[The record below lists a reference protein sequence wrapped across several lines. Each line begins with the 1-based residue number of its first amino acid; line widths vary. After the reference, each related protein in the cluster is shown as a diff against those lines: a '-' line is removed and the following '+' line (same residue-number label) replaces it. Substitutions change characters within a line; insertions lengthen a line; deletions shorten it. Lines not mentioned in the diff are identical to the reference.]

1 MKIVVDKSLV
11 NYQIQG
17 SGPAV
22 VLLHG
27 WGDNLSTFKELT
39 KFLKSDYTV
48 ISLDLLGFGESE
60 LPKDTYDLE
69 KYAKFVS
76 DFLLKIDQPHVYA
89 FVGHSNGGA
98 ICIRGISSGLLKS
111 ERLVLLA
118 SSGVRSTYNKR
129 KNFLRASAKVAKLMT
144 VVLPESTQMKI
155 KRKVYK
161 KLGSDLF
168 VAEHLQDTFKKVVSE
183 DVVHEAAMII
193 QPTLLIYGSADRATP
208 VKYGETFAQQIE
220 NSVLKIIDGA
230 DHFLHHT
237 HSKEVNKLVMDF
249 LDK

>member
-1 MKIVVDKSLV
+1 MNVVVDKSLV

-17 SGPAV
+17 NGPAV

-39 KFLKSDYTV
+39 KYIKSDYTV
-48 ISLDLLGFGESE
+48 ISLDLLGFGGSE
-60 LPKDTYDLE
+60 PPKDTYDLE

-76 DFLLKIDQPHVYA
+76 DFLHKIDQRHVYA

-111 ERLVLLA
+111 EKLVLLA
-118 SSGVRSTYNKR
+118 SSGVRSVYKR
-129 KNFLRASAKVAKLMT
+129 RKKILRLAAKTAKIPTRL
-144 VVLPESTQMKI
+144 LPKSTQLKL
-155 KRKVYK
+155 KKKAYK
-161 KLGSDLF
+161 TIGSDLF
-168 VAEHLQDTFKKVVSE
+168 VAEHLQDTFKNVVTE
-183 DVVHEAAMII
+183 DVVHEAAMISE
-193 QPTLLIYGSADRATP
+193 PTLLLYGTNDDSTP
-208 VKYGETFAQQIE
+208 VSYGEKFAQQIE
-220 NSVLKIIDGA
+220 NSELKIIDGA

-237 HSKEVNKLVMDF
+237 HSDKVNKLVLDF